1 MYKWFINI
9 IRFTK
14 LVFLWTIFFVGIWML
29 VFDSGWNELSI
40 FLRSNDVDLDV
51 LHDEIKLNNEVA
63 NFWLRVLE
71 RCKSLPQNNWGL
83 SFPFACNQSS
93 LSLKNICYKEQALP
107 SSIWTSLTIWRKYDY
122 VWLLGERPV
131 TIMCI
136 LGNLD
141 WIIKYT
147 HRIPLAMSVGL
158 FNLMLLV
165 PQCITTYFM

>member
-1 MYKWFINI
+1 MNKWFINI
-9 IRFTK
+9 LRFTK
-14 LVFLWTIFFVGIWML
+14 LVLLWTIFFVGIWML

-71 RCKSLPQNNWGL
+71 RSKSLSQRNWGL
-83 SFPFACNQSS
+83 SFPFAWNQSS
-93 LSLKNICYKEQALP
+93 LSLKNNICYEEQAWL
-107 SSIWTSLTIWRKYDY
+107 SSIWTSLTIWRKYKN
-122 VWLLGERPV
+122 VWLLGKRPV

-141 WIIKYT
+141 WIIK
-147 HRIPLAMSVGL
+147 
-158 FNLMLLV
+158 
-165 PQCITTYFM
+165 